1 MPEAS
6 GQDRTL
12 PGQSVP
18 GQQMPG
24 WRVPGTT
31 EIRPLGTGPCRVVL
45 VRSDATG
52 ALAVVKYLLAAPAGG
67 TALRHP
73 NLVRIDQVL
82 PSPDGEGVAVVM
94 AAVEGASLQAL
105 LAVRRLPP
113 EAGLAVLRDSLLGL
127 AAAHEQGVVHG
138 SYRPSDVLVDLT
150 GHCQVLNT
158 GRPAAAATADL
169 SETDAAYR
177 APELRRG
184 EPASPASDGYAAAL
198 VFLECLTGGQPATV
212 GHSPG
217 AAAPDDLPEPLRR
230 VVVRATAEAPEA
242 RYPDARSFLAELE
255 AAAAEVHGPQWPE
268 RGERLLAD
276 AAAATASAQPLLG
289 PDGPGAGPWWRRRRS
304 RLAVA
309 GAVVMAVLAVVL
321 VLLLDGGSP
330 KQEVREPF
338 TQALAA
344 LARTPGV
351 RYQDHDQYTGYYDV
365 TVTAAA
371 ERFGSVGEAADFSDK
386 VDEDLV
392 TVAGHDYLSYR
403 NDTALKGWTYDP
415 GNDEKNM
422 ASLLKTYVTP
432 AQLAATLSSALDQ
445 QPRLPVVGDK
455 AAAAVTV
462 DGQPAW
468 RADTVQ
474 GYLYV
479 TQKAPYRVL
488 RWEPANLITALAGLK
503 AMAKNPSSQ
512 QPRSLEA
519 HTPLTNS
526 LGITLTPVT
535 DAAGLYGKVVQYTKE
550 LTTATTGASV
560 QILQQNDGASNVA
573 CSHTGCLV
581 NVAFSGPVY
590 NASSAAYVLDKVY
603 IELKVGSITTGGREV
618 GGCTSGLQ
626 PYQLTGTSLSG
637 KLTCNNPAGGPLFD
651 QAAAE
656 NQARANASGS
666 SQFWDYADRLDL
678 VVHPLSPTDV
688 DQLVAKEQHELQ
700 SLG

>member
-1 MPEAS
+1 M
-6 GQDRTL
+6 
-12 PGQSVP
+12 
-18 GQQMPG
+18 
-24 WRVPGTT
+24 
-31 EIRPLGTGPCRVVL
+31 
-45 VRSDATG
+45 
-52 ALAVVKYLLAAPAGG
+52 
-67 TALRHP
+67 
-73 NLVRIDQVL
+73 
-82 PSPDGEGVAVVM
+82 VA
-94 AAVEGASLQAL
+94 
-105 LAVRRLPP
+105 
-113 EAGLAVLRDSLLGL
+113 
-127 AAAHEQGVVHG
+127 
-138 SYRPSDVLVDLT
+138 
-150 GHCQVLNT
+150 
-158 GRPAAAATADL
+158 
-169 SETDAAYR
+169 
-177 APELRRG
+177 
-184 EPASPASDGYAAAL
+184 
-198 VFLECLTGGQPATV
+198 
-212 GHSPG
+212 
-217 AAAPDDLPEPLRR
+217 
-230 VVVRATAEAPEA
+230 RATAGAPED
-242 RYPDARSFLAELE
+242 RYPDVRSFLAELE
-255 AAAAEVHGPQWPE
+255 AAATEVYGPQWQE
-268 RGERLLAD
+268 RGGRLLAD
-276 AAAATASAQPLLG
+276 AAGATAGAHPL
-289 PDGPGAGPWWRRRRS
+289 PGPGRAGSGPWWRRRRG

-309 GAVVMAVLAVVL
+309 GAVGLAVLAVAL
-321 VLLLDGGSP
+321 VLLLDGGGP

-338 TQALAA
+338 TQAVAA

-351 RYQDHDQYTGYYDV
+351 RYQDHDQFTGYYDV
-365 TVTAAA
+365 TVTATA
-371 ERFGSVGEAADFSDK
+371 ERFGSVGETADFSDK

-422 ASLLKTYVTP
+422 ASMLSTYVTP
-432 AQLAATLSSALDQ
+432 AKLAATLSSALGR

-455 AAAAVTV
+455 AAAVTV

-479 TQKAPYRVL
+479 TKNAPYRVL
-488 RWEPANLITALAGLK
+488 RWEPPNLDTSTAWLH
-503 AMAKNPSSQ
+503 AMVKNHSSQ

-519 HTPLTNS
+519 RTPLTNS

-550 LTTATTGASV
+550 LTTATTGSSV
-560 QILQQNDGASNVA
+560 QILQQNDGATNVA

-603 IELKVGSITTGGREV
+603 IEMTVGSITTGGREV

-637 KLTCNNPAGGPLFD
+637 TLSCDNPAGGPLFD

-656 NQARANASGS
+656 NQARADALGS
-666 SQFWDYADRLDL
+666 SRFSDYTDAPQL

-688 DQLVAKEQHELQ
+688 DQLAAKEQHELQ